1 MKNKIELT
9 SQKSSVVPSI
19 HVCLLIGL
27 CFLWTGSSYLTWM
40 YRIMDFYSDSAIDVL
55 TEVIGY
61 LFQILG
67 LAVFS
72 YLVKRKSDLIL
83 KKSSFLITI
92 LADFCFMIPAAFAT
106 GSITVLIWGYVLNLL
121 HGLVAGFYLTA
132 LVTML
137 PQQHRGTAFGI
148 GYGMGSIGSWILS
161 LFGAGNFLQSPYVLL
176 VYAALVLCTIGLL
189 LPMKVT
195 SPAATSKHSNYAVNA
210 KKAPLGTSS
219 KHLLLLAVL
228 TVFLLSTVKN
238 MGFYFPTAD
247 LTSGAV
253 SLEATRVFY
262 AVGLVMAGFLNDK
275 NRKYGAMLCLTTLCF
290 PFVMLFLRS
299 DVTTSSILWIV
310 AYVFFGF
317 FAVYRVLVFADLA
330 GKAPDCLFL
339 AGLGLLW
346 GRAGDVLGGFSGMC
360 LKGQE
365 LALVLLVACLFFLT
379 VLVFITFFQKVY
391 YPSITIPV
399 PEANQDVTIQEFAKR
414 FQLSAR
420 EKEVFCLVIEGR
432 SNGEIAGALYI
443 SENTVKFHIKNLLK
457 KTQCSKRTE
466 LIDLFH
472 Q

>member
-19 HVCLLIGL
+19 PVCLLIGL

-40 YRIMDFYSDSAIDVL
+40 YRIMDFYPDSAIDVL

-72 YLVKRKSDLIL
+72 YLVKKKSDLIL

-106 GSITVLIWGYVLNLL
+106 GSITVLIWGYVLNLF

-161 LFGAGNFLQSPYVLL
+161 LIGTGNFLQSPYVLL

-195 SPAATSKHSNYAVNA
+195 SPAASKQPADAVDA
-210 KKAPLGTSS
+210 KKAPLGASS

-247 LTSGAV
+247 LTNGGV
-253 SLEATRVFY
+253 SLEATRIFY

-275 NRKYGAMLCLTTLCF
+275 NRKYGAMLCLATLCF

-299 DVTTSSILWIV
+299 DVTTSSILWVV

-346 GRAGDVLGGFSGMC
+346 GRAGDVLGGFIGMC

-365 LALVLLVACLFFLT
+365 LVLVLLVACLFFLT
-379 VLVFITFFQKVY
+379 VLVFITFYQKVY
-391 YPSITIPV
+391 YPSVPVPV
-399 PEANQDVTIQEFAKR
+399 PETNQDILIQEFAKR

-420 EKEVFCLVIEGR
+420 EKEVFRLVIEGC

-457 KTQCSKRTE
+457 KTQCTRRTE

>member
-9 SQKSSVVPSI
+9 PQKSSVVPSI

-40 YRIMDFYSDSAIDVL
+40 YRIMDFYPDSAIDVL

-72 YLVKRKSDLIL
+72 YLIKKKSDLIL

-106 GSITVLIWGYVLNLL
+106 SPITVLVWGYVLNLL

-137 PQQHRGTAFGI
+137 PQQLRGTAFGM
-148 GYGMGSIGSWILS
+148 GYGIGSIGSWILS
-161 LFGAGNFLQSPYVLL
+161 LLGAGNFLQSPYVLL

-189 LPMKVT
+189 LPTKAP
-195 SPAATSKHSNYAVNA
+195 SLAAASKQTAYAVNHE
-210 KKAPLGTSS
+210 KASLGASS
-219 KHLLLLAVL
+219 KHLLLLAAL

-247 LTSGAV
+247 LTNGGV
-253 SLEATRVFY
+253 SLEFTRVFY

-275 NRKYGAMLCLTTLCF
+275 NRKYGAVLCLATLCF

-299 DVTTSSILWIV
+299 DVTTTSILWIV

-330 GKAPDCLFL
+330 GKSPDCLFL

-346 GRAGDVLGGFSGMC
+346 GRAGDVLGGFAGMY
-360 LKGQE
+360 LKEQE
-365 LALVLLVACLFFLT
+365 LVLVLLVACLFFLT
-379 VLVFITFFQKVY
+379 VFVFIAFYQKTY
-391 YPSITIPV
+391 YPSVPV
-399 PEANQDVTIQEFAKR
+399 PETNQEFMIQEFAKR

-420 EKEVFCLVIEGR
+420 EKEVLCLVIEGR